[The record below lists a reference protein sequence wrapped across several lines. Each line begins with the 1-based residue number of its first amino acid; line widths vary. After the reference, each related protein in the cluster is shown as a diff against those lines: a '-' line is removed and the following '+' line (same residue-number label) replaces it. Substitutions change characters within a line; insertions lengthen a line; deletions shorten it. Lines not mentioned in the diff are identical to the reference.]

1 MECPRCG
8 KIIPNEEKVCPFC
21 LYQLNKVNL
30 IDDKTLLQN
39 TKRSKVPHR
48 KDLNN
53 SQRVKKKRET
63 RLFSQTK
70 IDVQSKNKQI
80 VENNKNISG
89 TSPKIFNNFQQFTD
103 SDQVDTKS
111 DNKKALRQQAKV
123 NTSRY
128 SKDKKSKSK
137 QLGQKSKFWRYFTR
151 IILIVASLL
160 IVLLLAFLIIHF
172 VMKLTIGGQVIKT
185 NQFGQVQVTFSSTDN
200 EAKSL
205 KKPRQLTMN
214 LTNLPAVKIP
224 LKNIEL
230 KSNGKKIKF
239 NSNVNTI
246 ANNNGQFTIKGK
258 ISHLQ
263 KFENNFNI
271 EIFSDQ
277 KKKIFQSGKT
287 KINFPIVLSGSYWQV
302 VYKSD
307 VNSPERTLKLFFNSD
322 QSYQQNL
329 NIDQTHFADSKKQF
343 QWWQKAAQGV
353 LQPAISN
360 DGSKRFL
367 TNPQQMVET
376 EFLSNYQ
383 KGKAPVTRFA
393 YDKKNLPSNLSD
405 YQLEIREKDNQ
416 LYFFLPGTSPQGK
429 TQIFLF
435 EQIKA
440 NDFKKFDQIASLP
453 KIKQKGMLS
462 QPQIAII
469 TRRKILT
476 NFVEQLPY
484 DLPLKDKSHLDTVF
498 IDNPNGQQ
506 TTGLI
511 TYFTNGKVVN
521 LMKFILYRNG
531 RLSVYPLSSSFD
543 VPKAYTLNLYHAIKN
558 NNYES
563 FPDFKK

>member
-21 LYQLNKVNL
+21 LYQLSKVNL
-30 IDDKTLLQN
+30 IDDKLFLQN

-63 RLFSQTK
+63 RPFSQTK
-70 IDVQSKNKQI
+70 TDAPSKNKQT
-80 VENNKNISG
+80 VENDKNISR
-89 TSPKIFNNFQQFTD
+89 TSPEIFNNFQQFTD
-103 SDQVDTKS
+103 SDRIDAKN
-111 DNKKALRQQAKV
+111 DNKKLLKNVQTAKQ
-123 NTSRY
+123 
-128 SKDKKSKSK
+128 KKSKSK
-137 QLGQKSKFWRYFTR
+137 KLDQKSQFWRYFIR

-172 VMKLTIGGQVIKT
+172 VMKFTIGGQVIKT
-185 NQFGQVQVTFSSTDN
+185 NQFSQVQVTFSSTDN

-205 KKPRQLTMN
+205 KQPRQLTMN

-239 NSNVNTI
+239 NSDVNTI
-246 ANNNGQFTIKGK
+246 ADTNGQFTVKGQ

-277 KKKIFQSGKT
+277 KKKVFQSGKT

-307 VNSPERTLKLFFNSD
+307 VNSPERTLRLFFNSD

-329 NIDQTHFADSKKQF
+329 NIDQVHFADSKKQF

-393 YDKKNLPSNLSD
+393 YDEKKLPSNLSD
-405 YQLEIREKDNQ
+405 YQLEIREKNNQ

-435 EQIKA
+435 EQIDA
-440 NDFKKFDQIASLP
+440 NDFKRFDQIVSLP
-453 KIKQKGMLS
+453 KIQQRGMLS
-462 QPQIAII
+462 QPQIAIT

>member
-21 LYQLNKVNL
+21 LYQLSKVNL
-30 IDDKTLLQN
+30 IDDKLLLQN

-63 RLFSQTK
+63 RPFSQTK
-70 IDVQSKNKQI
+70 TDAPSKNKQT
-80 VENNKNISG
+80 VENDKNISR
-89 TSPKIFNNFQQFTD
+89 TSPEIFNNFQQFTD
-103 SDQVDTKS
+103 SDRIDAKN
-111 DNKKALRQQAKV
+111 DNKKLLKNVQTAKQ
-123 NTSRY
+123 
-128 SKDKKSKSK
+128 KKSKSK
-137 QLGQKSKFWRYFTR
+137 KLDQKSQFWRYFIR

-172 VMKLTIGGQVIKT
+172 VMKFTIGGQVIKT
-185 NQFGQVQVTFSSTDN
+185 NQFSQVQVTFSSTDN

-205 KKPRQLTMN
+205 KQPRQLTMN

-239 NSNVNTI
+239 NSDVNTI
-246 ANNNGQFTIKGK
+246 ADTNGQFTVKGQ

-277 KKKIFQSGKT
+277 KKKVFQSGKT

-307 VNSPERTLKLFFNSD
+307 VNSPERTLRLFFNSD

-329 NIDQTHFADSKKQF
+329 NIDQVHFADSKKQF

-405 YQLEIREKDNQ
+405 YQLEIREKNNQ

-435 EQIKA
+435 EQIGA
-440 NDFKKFDQIASLP
+440 NDFKRFDQIVSLP
-453 KIKQKGMLS
+453 KIQQRGMLS
-462 QPQIAII
+462 QPQIAVT

>member
-21 LYQLNKVNL
+21 LYQLSKVNL
-30 IDDKTLLQN
+30 IDDKLLLQN

-63 RLFSQTK
+63 RPFSQTK
-70 IDVQSKNKQI
+70 TDAPSKNKQT
-80 VENNKNISG
+80 VENDKNISG
-89 TSPKIFNNFQQFTD
+89 TSPEIFNNFQQFTD
-103 SDQVDTKS
+103 SDRIDAKN
-111 DNKKALRQQAKV
+111 DNKKLLKNVQTAK
-123 NTSRY
+123 N
-128 SKDKKSKSK
+128 KKSKSK
-137 QLGQKSKFWRYFTR
+137 KLGQKSQFWRYFIR

-172 VMKLTIGGQVIKT
+172 VMKFTIGGQVIKT
-185 NQFGQVQVTFSSTDN
+185 NQFSQVQVTFSSTDN

-205 KKPRQLTMN
+205 KQPRQLTMN

-239 NSNVNTI
+239 NSDVNTI
-246 ANNNGQFTIKGK
+246 ADTNGQFTVKGQ

-277 KKKIFQSGKT
+277 KKKVFQSGKT

-307 VNSPERTLKLFFNSD
+307 VNSPERTLRLFFNSD

-329 NIDQTHFADSKKQF
+329 NIDQVHFADSKKQF

-393 YDKKNLPSNLSD
+393 YDNKKLPSNLSD
-405 YQLEIREKDNQ
+405 YQLEIREKNNQ

-435 EQIKA
+435 EQIDA
-440 NDFKKFDQIASLP
+440 NDFKRFDQIVSLP
-453 KIKQKGMLS
+453 KIQQRGMLS
-462 QPQIAII
+462 QPQIAIT

>member
-21 LYQLNKVNL
+21 LYQLSKVNL
-30 IDDKTLLQN
+30 IDDKLLLQN

-63 RLFSQTK
+63 RPFSQTK
-70 IDVQSKNKQI
+70 TDAPSKNKQT
-80 VENNKNISG
+80 VENDKNISR
-89 TSPKIFNNFQQFTD
+89 TSPEIFNNFQQFTD
-103 SDQVDTKS
+103 SDRIDAKN
-111 DNKKALRQQAKV
+111 DNKKLLKNVQTAKQ
-123 NTSRY
+123 
-128 SKDKKSKSK
+128 KKSKSK
-137 QLGQKSKFWRYFTR
+137 KLGQKSQFWRYFIR

-172 VMKLTIGGQVIKT
+172 VMKFTIGGQVIKT
-185 NQFGQVQVTFSSTDN
+185 NQFSQVQVTFSSTDN

-205 KKPRQLTMN
+205 KQPRQLTMN

-239 NSNVNTI
+239 NSDVNTI
-246 ANNNGQFTIKGK
+246 ADTNGQFTVKGQ

-277 KKKIFQSGKT
+277 KKKVFQSGKT

-307 VNSPERTLKLFFNSD
+307 VNSPERTLRLFFNSD

-329 NIDQTHFADSKKQF
+329 NIDQVHFADSKKQF

-393 YDKKNLPSNLSD
+393 YDEKKLPSNLSD
-405 YQLEIREKDNQ
+405 YQLEIREKNNQ

-435 EQIKA
+435 EQIDA
-440 NDFKKFDQIASLP
+440 NDFKRFDQIVSLP
-453 KIKQKGMLS
+453 KIQQRGMLS
-462 QPQIAII
+462 QPQIAIT

>member
-21 LYQLNKVNL
+21 LYQLSKVNL
-30 IDDKTLLQN
+30 IDDKLLLQN

-63 RLFSQTK
+63 RPFSQTK
-70 IDVQSKNKQI
+70 IDAQSKNKQI
-80 VENNKNISG
+80 VENDKNISR
-89 TSPKIFNNFQQFTD
+89 TSPEIFNNFQQFTD
-103 SDQVDTKS
+103 SDRIDAKN
-111 DNKKALRQQAKV
+111 DNKKLLKNVQIAKQ
-123 NTSRY
+123 
-128 SKDKKSKSK
+128 KKSKSK
-137 QLGQKSKFWRYFTR
+137 KLDQKSQFWRYFIR

-172 VMKLTIGGQVIKT
+172 VMKFTIGGQVIKT
-185 NQFGQVQVTFSSTDN
+185 NQFSQVQVTFSSTDN

-205 KKPRQLTMN
+205 KQPRQLTMN

-239 NSNVNTI
+239 NSDVNTI
-246 ANNNGQFTIKGK
+246 ADTNGQFTVKGQ

-277 KKKIFQSGKT
+277 KKKVFQSGKT

-307 VNSPERTLKLFFNSD
+307 VNSPERTLRLFFNSD

-329 NIDQTHFADSKKQF
+329 NIDQVHFADSKKQF

-393 YDKKNLPSNLSD
+393 YDKKKLPSNLSD
-405 YQLEIREKDNQ
+405 YQLEIREKNNQ

-435 EQIKA
+435 EQIGA
-440 NDFKKFDQIASLP
+440 NDFKRFDQIVSLP
-453 KIKQKGMLS
+453 KIQQRGMLS
-462 QPQIAII
+462 QPQIAIT